1 MLVLLAARR
10 DELRD
15 NTPVMRALRELR
27 HAGALEELD
36 VEALGED
43 AMREI
48 IGARAPQVDA
58 ARLCKECGGN
68 PLLAIEL
75 ARAEAAGESGQSL
88 REVVQ
93 ERLARFEAD
102 GGEVLRW
109 AAVLA
114 PRIDAASLA
123 RLTGLD
129 WNAIGEALDTAA
141 RHSMLVPAER
151 GLRFSH
157 ELIAR
162 SIYSGIPPARRRTM
176 HRRVAE
182 LLEQDSVLEP
192 ERAADL
198 AHHAA
203 QSGDPRWR
211 HAP

>member
-1 MLVLLAARR
+1 
-10 DELRD
+10 
-15 NTPVMRALRELR
+15 
-27 HAGALEELD
+27 
-36 VEALGED
+36 
-43 AMREI
+43 MREI
-48 IGARAPQVDA
+48 IGARAPQADA
-58 ARLCKECGGN
+58 ERLSKECGGN

-75 ARAEAAGESGQSL
+75 ARAEVAGDSGQSL

-93 ERLARFEAD
+93 ERLARFDAD

-129 WNAIGEALDTAA
+129 WNAIGEALETAA
-141 RHSMLVPAER
+141 RHSMLLPAER

-162 SIYSGIPPARRRTM
+162 SIYAGISPARRRTM

-182 LLEQDSVLEP
+182 LLEQDTRARARARRRSRASRGA
-192 ERAADL
+192 ERRRGAGGARDGL
-198 AHHAA
+198 GGRACACA
-203 QSGDPRWR
+203 SSRTTRRWR
-211 HAP
+211 SRARACSGSSSCPARPSASA

>member
-1 MLVLLAARR
+1 M
-10 DELRD
+10 
-15 NTPVMRALRELR
+15 
-27 HAGALEELD
+27 
-36 VEALGED
+36 
-43 AMREI
+43 
-48 IGARAPQVDA
+48 
-58 ARLCKECGGN
+58 
-68 PLLAIEL
+68 
-75 ARAEAAGESGQSL
+75 
-88 REVVQ
+88 
-93 ERLARFEAD
+93 
-102 GGEVLRW
+102 LRW

-157 ELIAR
+157 DLIAR
-162 SIYSGIPPARRRTM
+162 SIYAGIPPARRRTM

-182 LLEQDSVLEP
+182 LLEQDTALDP

-203 QSGDPRWR
+203 QSGDAALAARAMVSAARLCLRFFANDEALRARRQRACSGSSSSPAPRS
-211 HAP
+211 ASA